1 MPEHQLPEQ
10 EKNSRAQDSRTNISK
25 DRSIVSNMRHEETED
40 NLRHLVSGVDIEH
53 INGGMGTDQTVDE
66 GGCGAEK
73 QVEKRGIRKR
83 SKAAALAGF
92 LTEGDACQEP
102 YGNLQDM
109 PQIGVDGQG
118 YHRIVQTAG
127 ICKNGDAAEGA
138 VAHQKGKEGLAQ
150 PSFFC
155 VRKKEED
162 IHGHGAEL
170 KGKIPPVIAAAVYG
184 KGQIKLFPDLA
195 CRHQKTAEQEKR
207 AEADRVSGF
216 IVHRAETSCFCKKLF
231 LV

>member
-10 EKNSRAQDSRTNISK
+10 EKNPRAQDSRTNISK
-25 DRSIVSNMRHEETED
+25 DRSIVSDVGHEETED

-83 SKAAALAGF
+83 SKAAAFAGF

-102 YGNLQDM
+102 HGNLQDM

-118 YHRIVQTAG
+118 YDRIVKTAG
-127 ICKNGDAAEGA
+127 ICKDGDAAEST
-138 VAHQKGKEGLAQ
+138 VAHQKGKEGLARL
-150 PSFFC
+150 PFF
-155 VRKKEED
+155 
-162 IHGHGAEL
+162 
-170 KGKIPPVIAAAVYG
+170 
-184 KGQIKLFPDLA
+184 A
-195 CRHQKTAEQEKR
+195 CGRRRRTYMGMEQ
-207 AEADRVSGF
+207 S
-216 IVHRAETSCFCKKLF
+216 
-231 LV
+231 

>member
-25 DRSIVSNMRHEETED
+25 DRGIVSNVGHEETED

-53 INGGMGTDQTVDE
+53 IDGGMGTDQTVDE

-83 SKAAALAGF
+83 SKAAAFAGF

-102 YGNLQDM
+102 HGNLQDM

-118 YHRIVQTAG
+118 YDRIVKTAG
-127 ICKNGDAAEGA
+127 ICKDGDAAEST

-155 VRKKEED
+155 VRKKEKD
-162 IHGHGAEL
+162 IHRHGAEL
-170 KGKIPPVIAAAVYG
+170 KGKIPPVIAAAVYA
-184 KGQIKLFPDLA
+184 KG
-195 CRHQKTAEQEKR
+195 
-207 AEADRVSGF
+207 
-216 IVHRAETSCFCKKLF
+216 
-231 LV
+231 